1 MNFLLHRKI
10 AICMLFIAL
19 TGLGYVSYKQL
30 PVELLPNAELPM
42 LFVQVTSAQ
51 DMDPSYVESEVV
63 IPIEGAIGTIGGV
76 EQIES
81 LIDSRQSSIKIDFKS
96 NINFKITALKLRR
109 RLTKSPLLFP
119 KALQYRY
126 KRSMFRCLP
135 VASCRSRCVDRVVR
149 TGFVT

>member
-51 DMDPSYVESEVV
+51 DMDPSYVESDNLHTCSAAYGPPVCWLG
-63 IPIEGAIGTIGGV
+63 P
-76 EQIES
+76 
-81 LIDSRQSSIKIDFKS
+81 
-96 NINFKITALKLRR
+96 LR
-109 RLTKSPLLFP
+109 
-119 KALQYRY
+119 
-126 KRSMFRCLP
+126 
-135 VASCRSRCVDRVVR
+135 
-149 TGFVT
+149 

>member
-63 IPIEGAIGTIGGV
+63 IPIEG
-76 EQIES
+76 
-81 LIDSRQSSIKIDFKS
+81 
-96 NINFKITALKLRR
+96 
-109 RLTKSPLLFP
+109 
-119 KALQYRY
+119 
-126 KRSMFRCLP
+126 FRCLP